1 MTYALGQRVQLNF
14 AGREITIKL
23 VYYGPALSG
32 KTTNLKAL
40 HELTADDSHGRL
52 MTLETRDDRTLFF
65 DMLPLIFRAGDRPRQ
80 PGDRSY
86 TPVDPTMGMSL
97 RLKVFTVPGQVLH
110 GATRRLV
117 LQGADGV
124 AFIADSQ
131 TSETEANAAS
141 FLDLRSN
148 LKELNVAVKAMPLV
162 IQFNKRD
169 LPNIRTDDEIKALAQ
184 QGREPVFRASAL
196 SGEGVVE
203 TFFGLLNLTWSKL
216 EAEHQLSRII
226 GIEPHEFVPVAA
238 RKMGI
243 KRDVRVM
250 LDACLGGKLD
260 FKEAKP

>member
-1 MTYALGQRVQLNF
+1 MQLNF

-65 DMLPLIFRAGDRPRQ
+65 DMLPLVFRAGDSPKR

-86 TPVDPTMGMSL
+86 TPIDPTMGMSL

-124 AFIADSQ
+124 AFVADSQ
-131 TSETEANAAS
+131 LTETENNAAS
-141 FLDLRSN
+141 FLDLRAN
-148 LKELNVAVKAMPLV
+148 LKELNVAVRDLPLV

-169 LPNIRTDDEIKALAQ
+169 LPAIRSDDEIKALAR

-196 SGEGVVE
+196 TGEGVVE
-203 TFFGLLNLTWSKL
+203 TFFGLLHLTWSKL

-226 GIEPHEFVPVAA
+226 GIQPHEFVPVAA

-243 KRDVRVM
+243 KRDVPVM
-250 LDACLGGKLD
+250 LQSCLGGNLD
-260 FKEAKP
+260 FKAKDA